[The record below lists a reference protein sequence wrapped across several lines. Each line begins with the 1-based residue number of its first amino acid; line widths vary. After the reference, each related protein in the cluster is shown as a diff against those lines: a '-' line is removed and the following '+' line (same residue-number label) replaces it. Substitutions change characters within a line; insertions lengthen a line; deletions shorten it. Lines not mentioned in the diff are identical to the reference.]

1 MNHLKSLLPSNSNK
15 PTFETG
21 VLQSL
26 FDEYEEGI
34 TNEAILVK
42 DIDKYEL
49 VVQALEYERDAVE
62 RGEELTGL
70 KDLST
75 FYGVRN
81 GIKTDLVK
89 EWANEV
95 MKQRE
100 LLWTKANGHG
110 VTNGTN
116 DTAA

>member
-1 MNHLKSLLPSNSNK
+1 MKHLTSLLPSGGDKSA
-15 PTFETG
+15 FETG
-21 VLQSL
+21 LLQSL

-49 VVQALEYERDAVE
+49 LVQALEYQIDAVG

-100 LLWTKANGHG
+100 LLWTKANGPRG
-110 VTNGTN
+110 SSSIDRTV
-116 DTAA
+116 